1 MPKLKN
7 DSKPNV
13 SPSRDAEVQQKLET
27 LRQEYNDLHTKKITT
42 DANIKNIKENLA
54 RLRASAEQEYGTSD
68 LEKLKEILETRR
80 RENEEKLAQYEQHV
94 KEIKEKLA
102 AIEEPQSEGL

>member
-7 DSKPNV
+7 DIKPSV

-42 DANIKNIKENLA
+42 DANINHLEENLA
-54 RLRASAEQEYGTSD
+54 RLRASPSRNTAP
-68 LEKLKEILETRR
+68 
-80 RENEEKLAQYEQHV
+80 
-94 KEIKEKLA
+94 
-102 AIEEPQSEGL
+102 AIWNSSKRY

>member
-7 DSKPNV
+7 DAKPSI

-27 LRQEYNDLHTKKITT
+27 LRQEYNVLHTKKITT
-42 DANIKNIKENLA
+42 DANIKNLEKNLD

-68 LEKLKEILETRR
+68 LEKLREILETRR
-80 RENEEKLAQYEQHV
+80 QENEMKVAQYEQHV

-102 AIEEPQSEGL
+102 TIEEPQSEGP